1 MDITGVA
8 SMTIQANTL
17 ESVRTTLSAA
27 KAAPPTPAAQADVIL
42 QLSTAAQRLMQGGGT
57 GLHPST

>member
-1 MDITGVA
+1 
-8 SMTIQANTL
+8 MTIQANTL

-42 QLSTAAQRLMQGGGT
+42 QLSTAAQQLMQGGGT